1 MNDFMPEAVL
11 NYLPYGIGLTVA
23 LVGLFILRLIFRSI
37 INRRVRAIKDDP
49 AMSMMDIDR
58 MRKRGLVDETE
69 YRAIRR
75 ALAES
80 EIDKERRRQQAERD
94 KLILAQVEHDPEAAK
109 LLLSPEYQSPPA
121 APPPHP
127 VAAPAVKGLAPRPA
141 LAATGAPRSPRSAPQ
156 PVSAVPAPQ
165 AQPSAAPPRRLSDLD
180 VLLEK
185 GAITLE
191 EYDRLRA
198 FMD

>member
-1 MNDFMPEAVL
+1 MNDFMPPAVM
-11 NYLPYGIGLTVA
+11 NYVPWGIGLTLA
-23 LVGLFILRLIFRSI
+23 LAGLFVARLIFRSL
-37 INRRVRAIKDDP
+37 INRRVRSIKDAP
-49 AMSMMDIDR
+49 AMSMMDIET

-69 YRAIRR
+69 FRAIRR

-80 EIDKERRRQQAERD
+80 EIAKERRRLQAERD
-94 KLILAQVEHDPEAAK
+94 KFILAQIETDPEAAR
-109 LLLSPEYQSPPA
+109 LLLPPELQGAGGEPQPAAAPARQAAARSMISAAAVATRAIPPA
-121 APPPHP
+121 APPQKKPQ
-127 VAAPAVKGLAPRPA
+127 
-141 LAATGAPRSPRSAPQ
+141 SAPL
-156 PVSAVPAPQ
+156 
-165 AQPSAAPPRRLSDLD
+165 AAPPRRLGELD